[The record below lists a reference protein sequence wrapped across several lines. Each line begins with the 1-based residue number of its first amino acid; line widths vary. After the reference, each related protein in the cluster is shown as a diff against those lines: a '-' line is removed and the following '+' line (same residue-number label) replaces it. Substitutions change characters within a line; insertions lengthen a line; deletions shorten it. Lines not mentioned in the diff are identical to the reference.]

1 MEIPAESIEKIVGD
15 MDKMFTSSLSGY
27 KEIKEEFAKSQIV
40 LPEICANMNSFKN
53 VAQCGQSF
61 VEDVYASGIKTL
73 INVFGESYSVE
84 ESLNN
89 LNANFD
95 QLIEELGGENL
106 VDEKTKMKIEKAKM
120 VVSSLVDFNIED
132 KNLFAGIPSS
142 LIKIDDIIWESAEE
156 SVQITDALL
165 EEWSGRY
172 SSAARKLF
180 DICRENDEEIPKYL
194 LAKCGRKLMK
204 DLKINQKTSLI
215 IDFLKF
221 SFDEFDDDRNG
232 KLDFEKFEK
241 IFANFIA
248 TAGSTMIKIFDRNE
262 DGIIDKAETNKIL
275 KELGKLSVFQ
285 GDYLSGSYSNFYLHP
300 TADLISSFLVSTK
313 QTISKSEMTNMTAKV
328 MTRLASDYYDLQV
341 SDWEAR
347 NK

>member
-95 QLIEELGGENL
+95 QLIEELG
-106 VDEKTKMKIEKAKM
+106 
-120 VVSSLVDFNIED
+120 D